1 MLRTG
6 QMNSL
11 GRFGD
16 PEDLGTMIA
25 FLASEGAGYINGQ
38 NLLLDGMSYPLMY
51 QRFDQQLGEEG
62 AADLSMLT
70 EFMRDWY
77 AESTRWVDAMLKV
90 VLAESA
96 ENREQ
101 IQAWVDTWEPR
112 AYAALQPLAE
122 AATGQAALD
131 EVRAALAARLH
142 KLGLRSPG
150 VAA

>member
-1 MLRTG
+1 
-6 QMNSL
+6 
-11 GRFGD
+11 
-16 PEDLGTMIA
+16 
-25 FLASEGAGYINGQ
+25 
-38 NLLLDGMSYPLMY
+38 MY

-131 EVRAALAARLH
+131 EVRAALLAIKAEAEPEIAPHHPQPGRSSAARPWGEIVARTF
-142 KLGLRSPG
+142 KLKG
-150 VAA
+150 